1 MSNVGTKFVFSQKFI
16 FDPNNNSLTDQSGDS
31 EVIRLGSNESR
42 ILMMF
47 SERPNEVI
55 SRDQLHEFVWREQG
69 FQVDDSSLTQAISTL
84 RKNLN
89 DSTKAP
95 QFIKTVPKRGY
106 QFIASV
112 EKTSALSR
120 SSQLVEQ
127 NSATLSPADNILPD
141 EAQTAE
147 PATEIH
153 EQRSAEVQA
162 ETPLFQPAAS
172 EKRPPGKK
180 LAIQPKYILFLAC
193 LLPFVILAMINPA
206 PSKFRL
212 IDTIDGV
219 PLKTTEGHPPMDS
232 WKPLIRACYRSYAS
246 RFPDKEKPLEIIATA
261 GAQRNLILNYIH
273 PEEYSYKNITVHLFV
288 NQTDLSELC
297 KQGANHDTEQ

>member
-16 FDPNNNSLTDQSGDS
+16 FDPNNNSLTEQSGDS

-42 ILMMF
+42 ILMLF

-112 EKTSALSR
+112 EKTSALSK
-120 SSQLVEQ
+120 
-127 NSATLSPADNILPD
+127 NSRPAGENDAPSAPAGTTLSDEGPA
-141 EAQTAE
+141 AA
-147 PATEIH
+147 AVTEIH
-153 EQRSAEVQA
+153 EERSAEVKTESSLHQTTA
-162 ETPLFQPAAS
+162 T
-172 EKRPPGKK
+172 EKRPSGRK
-180 LAIQPKYILFLAC
+180 LEIRPKYILLLAC
-193 LLPFVILAMINPA
+193 LLPFIILAMINPA

-219 PLKTTEGHPPMDS
+219 PLKTTEGHPPMDN
-232 WKPLIRACYRSYAS
+232 WKPLIRACYRSYTS
-246 RFPDKEKPLEIIATA
+246 RFPDKERPLEIIATA

-273 PEEYSYKNITVHLFV
+273 PAEYSFKNITVHLFA

-297 KQGANHDTEQ
+297 KQGADHDTE

>member
-1 MSNVGTKFVFSQKFI
+1 MSNVGTKFVFSEKFI
-16 FDPNNNSLTDQSGDS
+16 FDPNNNSLTDQSNEN

-47 SERPNEVI
+47 SERPSEVI
-55 SRDQLHEFVWREQG
+55 SRDQLHEFVWRDQG

-95 QFIKTVPKRGY
+95 LFIKTVPKKGY

-112 EKTSALSR
+112 ERTTMLTN
-120 SSQLVEQ
+120 SSKLDQ
-127 NSATLSPADNILPD
+127 
-141 EAQTAE
+141 E
-147 PATEIH
+147 PEH
-153 EQRSAEVQA
+153 YDP
-162 ETPLFQPAAS
+162 TPLTSDAIAAPGLTGEAPVENNSQQPTAPEKKAS
-172 EKRPPGKK
+172 ARKFD
-180 LAIQPKYILFLAC
+180 IQPKFILFLAF
-193 LLPFVILAMINPA
+193 LLPFVTLAMINPA

-212 IDTIDGV
+212 IDTIDGI
-219 PLKTTEGHPPMDS
+219 PLKTTQGHPPMDS
-232 WKPLIRACYRSYAS
+232 WKPFIRACYLSYAS
-246 RFPDKEKPLEIIATA
+246 RFPDKEKPVEIIATA

-273 PEEYSYKNITVHLFV
+273 PAEYSFKNITVHLFA

-297 KQGANHDTEQ
+297 KLGATNENK